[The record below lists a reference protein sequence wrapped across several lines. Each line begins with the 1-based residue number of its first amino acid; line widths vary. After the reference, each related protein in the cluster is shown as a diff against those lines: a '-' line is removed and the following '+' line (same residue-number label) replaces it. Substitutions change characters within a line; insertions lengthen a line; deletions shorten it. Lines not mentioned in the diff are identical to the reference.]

1 MGILGYEFR
10 FSNTAKRAW
19 NDLKV
24 FKRSNYVHIVWFK
37 FSIIFGAQNYCEE
50 CETRTELGES
60 LCNECYEECFCE
72 CGTELEYKGEGMCR
86 RCD

>member
-1 MGILGYEFR
+1 MDLFGYEFN
-10 FSNTAKRAW
+10 FSSHAKRAF

-24 FKRSNYVHIVWFK
+24 FKKRDYTHIVWFK

-50 CETRTELGES
+50 CEIRTELGET
-60 LCNECYEECFCE
+60 LCNECYEHNYCE
-72 CGTELEYKGEGMCR
+72 CGNELESPGEGMCR